1 MYQKRLKLVKTL
13 NYRVILFALA
23 LLFGIIFSIPS
34 LTCTTEIEKEKR
46 ENNETCGPKITLGLD
61 LQGGLHML
69 LGIKSEVAIE
79 SRIKSMAA
87 SVKYIFDDE
96 EIIFDDLRM
105 VDGENL
111 EDKKITF
118 ELLDKDDVIKA
129 QALLKKELEGTVLS
143 QNGLK
148 FSLAMT
154 AKEVTR
160 TKQSAISQAVDTIRN
175 RLNEFGLAEPTV
187 AKQGEDKILV
197 EVPGIKTQEDEQRIR
212 ELIARAAHLQL
223 MAVDEG
229 RSARVNTMS
238 EAEAKSFGNVI
249 LKDVKTPAKYLLRA
263 IPVLDGSM
271 LTDAKVGFDKN
282 NQPVIN
288 FALNGQ
294 GAKIFGDFTGKYVGK
309 RMAVV
314 LDNNVYSAPVINERI
329 GGGHV
334 QISGNFK
341 LEEAHDLAIALRSG
355 ALLAPVYVMEK
366 RSVGPS
372 LGADNIKASMI
383 ALGLGFVLVVLFMIL
398 YYGVAGMIADVALIG
413 NLFLIL
419 AIMSLF
425 GATLTLP
432 GMAGIVLTVG
442 MAVDANVI
450 INERIRE
457 LLHEGKSVAKSIE
470 EGYNKAFTA
479 ILDANVTTLI
489 AAVVLW
495 AYGTGP
501 LKGFALTMG
510 IGILASMLTAIVG
523 THGIYQWLLPKIDKN
538 KLGFWFGI
546 KKRGNK

>member
-1 MYQKRLKLVKTL
+1 MRL
-13 NYRVILFALA
+13 NFRVILFAFA
-23 LLFGIIFSIPS
+23 LIFGVVFSIPS
-34 LTCTTEIEKEKR
+34 LTQSEQGK
-46 ENNETCGPKITLGLD
+46 KITLGLD

-87 SVKYIFDDE
+87 SIKYIFDDE
-96 EIIFDDLRM
+96 EIIFDDLRI
-105 VDGENL
+105 VDGERV
-111 EDKKITF
+111 TF
-118 ELLDKDDVIKA
+118 ELLDRDDVAKA
-129 QALLKKELEGTVLS
+129 TALIEDEIEGITLS
-143 QNGLK
+143 QDGLK
-148 FSLAMT
+148 FSLEMT
-154 AKEVTR
+154 PEELAR
-160 TKQSAISQAVDTIRN
+160 TEQNAIQQAVDTIRS

-187 AKQGEDKILV
+187 AKQGMDKILV

-223 MAVDEG
+223 MAVDEE
-229 RSARVNTMS
+229 RNMRVSTMS
-238 EAEAKSFGNVI
+238 AAEAKSYGDVI
-249 LKDVKTPAKYLLRA
+249 LPDVNNPQEKYLLRA

-271 LTDAKVGFDKN
+271 LTDAKVGFDEN

-288 FALNGQ
+288 FTLNGQ

-314 LDNNVYSAPVINERI
+314 LDNKVYSAPVINERI
-329 GGGHV
+329 GGGRV
-334 QISGNFK
+334 QISGHFE
-341 LEEAHDLAIALRSG
+341 LSEAHDLAIALRSG

-372 LGADNIKASMI
+372 LGADSIRSSSI
-383 ALGLGFVLVVLFMIL
+383 ALMLGFVLVVIFMVL
-398 YYGVAGMIADVALIG
+398 YYGIAGMIANVALIG

-450 INERIRE
+450 INERMRE
-457 LLHEGKSVAKSIE
+457 LLHAGKSVAKSIE
-470 EGYNKAFTA
+470 DGYANAFTA
-479 ILDANVTTLI
+479 IWDANVTTLI
-489 AAVVLW
+489 AATVLY

-501 LKGFALTMG
+501 IKGFALTMS

-523 THGIYQWLLPKIDKN
+523 THGIYQWILPKIDKN
-538 KLGFWFGI
+538 RLGLWFGI
-546 KKRGNK
+546 RKEEK

>member
-1 MYQKRLKLVKTL
+1 MKTL
-13 NYRVILFALA
+13 NYRIILFAFA
-23 LLFGIIFSIPS
+23 LIFGIVFSIPS
-34 LTCTTEIEKEKR
+34 ITQSDSGK
-46 ENNETCGPKITLGLD
+46 KITLGLD

-69 LGIKSEVAIE
+69 LGIKSEIAIE

-87 SVKYIFDDE
+87 TVKYIFDDE
-96 EIIFDDLRM
+96 EIIFDDLRI
-105 VDGENL
+105 VDG
-111 EDKKITF
+111 KQITF
-118 ELLDKDDVIKA
+118 ELLDKDDVVKSKE
-129 QALLKKELEGTVLS
+129 LLKKDLEGTVLGE
-143 QNGLK
+143 NGLK
-148 FSLAMT
+148 FTLEMT
-154 AKEVTR
+154 AEEVER
-160 TKQSAISQAVDTIRN
+160 TKANAISQAVDTIRN

-223 MAVDEG
+223 MAVDED
-229 RSARVNTMS
+229 RAARVMTMD
-238 EAEAKSFGNVI
+238 ENEAKSYGDVI
-249 LKDVKTPAKYLLRA
+249 LPDVATSERYLLRQ

-271 LTDAKVGFDKN
+271 LTDAKVGFDQN

-288 FALNGQ
+288 FSLNGQ
-294 GAKIFGDFTGKYVGK
+294 GAKIFGDFTAKSVGK

-314 LDNNVYSAPVINERI
+314 LDNKVYSAPNIRERI

-341 LEEAHDLAIALRSG
+341 LEEAADLAIALRSG
-355 ALLAPVYVMEK
+355 ALLAPVYIMEK

-372 LGADNIKASMI
+372 LGADSIRSSSL
-383 ALGLGFVLVVLFMIL
+383 ALVLGFIMVVIFMIV
-398 YYGVAGMIADVALIG
+398 YYGAAGMVADVALIG

-450 INERIRE
+450 ITERIRE
-457 LLHEGKSVAKSIE
+457 LMHEGKSVAKSIE
-470 EGYNKAFTA
+470 DGYDNAFTA

-489 AAVVLW
+489 AAVVLYV
-495 AYGTGP
+495 YGTGAI
-501 LKGFALTMG
+501 KGFALTMS

-546 KKRGNK
+546 KAEGVK

>member
-1 MYQKRLKLVKTL
+1 MKTL
-13 NYRVILFALA
+13 NFRVILFVFALI
-23 LLFGIIFSIPS
+23 FGVVFSIPS
-34 LTCTTEIEKEKR
+34 LTQSDQGK
-46 ENNETCGPKITLGLD
+46 KITLGLD

-96 EIIFDDLRM
+96 EIIFDELRM
-105 VDGENL
+105 VDGE
-111 EDKKITF
+111 KITF
-118 ELLDKDDVIKA
+118 ELLDSDDVTKA
-129 QALLKKELEGTVLS
+129 KVLLKKELEGTVLS
-143 QNGLK
+143 ENELK
-148 FSLAMT
+148 FSLTMT
-154 AKEVTR
+154 EEEVIR
-160 TKQSAISQAVDTIRN
+160 TKQNAISQAVDTIRT
-175 RLNEFGLAEPTV
+175 RLDSFGLAEPTV

-197 EVPGIKTQEDEQRIR
+197 EVPGIKTQADEQRIR

-223 MAVDEG
+223 MAVDED
-229 RSARVNTMS
+229 RIARINTMS
-238 EAEAKSFGNVI
+238 VQEAKSFGDVI
-249 LKDVKTPAKYLLRA
+249 LTDVNTPQKYLLRA

-271 LTDAKVGFDKN
+271 LTDAKVGFDQN

-288 FALNGQ
+288 FTLNGQ

-314 LDNNVYSAPVINERI
+314 LDNKVYSAPNINERI
-329 GGGHV
+329 GGGRV
-334 QISGNFK
+334 QISGRFK
-341 LEEAHDLAIALRSG
+341 LSEAHDLAIALRSG
-355 ALLAPVYVMEK
+355 ALLAPVYIMEK

-372 LGADNIKASMI
+372 LGADNIKASML
-383 ALGLGFVLVVLFMIL
+383 ALMLGFVLVVFFMIF
-398 YYGVAGMIADVALIG
+398 YYGMAGIVADVALIG

-457 LLHEGKSVAKSIE
+457 LLHEGKSIAKSIE
-470 EGYNKAFTA
+470 DGYNKAFTA

-523 THGIYQWLLPKIDKN
+523 THGIYQWLLPKIDKK

-546 KKRGNK
+546 KKEGTK

>member
-1 MYQKRLKLVKTL
+1 MKTL
-13 NYRVILFALA
+13 NFRVILFAFA
-23 LLFGIIFSIPS
+23 LIFGIVFSIPS
-34 LTCTTEIEKEKR
+34 LTQSESGK
-46 ENNETCGPKITLGLD
+46 KITLGLD

-69 LGIKSEVAIE
+69 LGIKSDVAIE
-79 SRIKSMAA
+79 SRIKSIAA
-87 SVKYIFDDE
+87 SVKYLFDDE
-96 EIIFDDLRM
+96 EIIFDDLRI
-105 VDGENL
+105 VDG
-111 EDKKITF
+111 DKVTF
-118 ELLDKDDVIKA
+118 ELLDGDDVAKA
-129 QALLKKELEGTVLS
+129 KALLKKEIPGTVLT

-148 FSLAMT
+148 FTLVMT
-154 AKEVTR
+154 PEEIAR
-160 TKQSAISQAVDTIRN
+160 TKANAIKQAVDTIRN

-197 EVPGIKTQEDEQRIR
+197 EVPGIKTQADEQRIR

-223 MAVDEG
+223 MAVDED
-229 RSARVNTMS
+229 RAARVMTMNEN
-238 EAEAKSFGNVI
+238 EAHSYGDVI
-249 LKDVKTPAKYLLRA
+249 LPDVNTHERYLLRQ

-271 LTDAKVGFDKN
+271 LTDAKVGFDQN

-288 FALNGQ
+288 FSLNGQ
-294 GAKIFGDFTGKYVGK
+294 GAKIFGDFTAKAVGK

-314 LDNNVYSAPVINERI
+314 LDNKVYSAPVIRERI

-341 LEEAHDLAIALRSG
+341 LEEAHDIAIALRSG

-372 LGADNIKASMI
+372 LGADNIKASSMAL
-383 ALGLGFVLVVLFMIL
+383 ALGFILVVIFMIL
-398 YYGVAGMIADVALIG
+398 YYGMAGVIADVALVG

-457 LLHEGKSVAKSIE
+457 MLHEGKSVAKAIE
-470 EGYNKAFTA
+470 EGYDKAFTA

-523 THGIYQWLLPKIDKN
+523 THGIYQWLMPKIDRKR
-538 KLGFWFGI
+538 LGFWFGI
-546 KKRGNK
+546 KTGGAK

>member
-1 MYQKRLKLVKTL
+1 VKRLNFRIV
-13 NYRVILFALA
+13 LFAFA
-23 LLFGIIFSIPS
+23 LLFGIVFSIPS
-34 LTCTTEIEKEKR
+34 ITQSESGK
-46 ENNETCGPKITLGLD
+46 KITLGLD

-69 LGIKSEVAIE
+69 LGIKSDVAIA
-79 SRIKSMAA
+79 SRTKSIAG
-87 SVKYIFDDE
+87 SVKYLFDDA

-105 VDGENL
+105 REGG
-111 EDKKITF
+111 KITF
-118 ELLDKDDVIKA
+118 ELLDSDDVQKVKS
-129 QALLKKELEGTVLS
+129 LLQKEIEGVTLT
-143 QNGLK
+143 QNGLR
-148 FSLAMT
+148 FTLAMT
-154 AKEVTR
+154 PDEMAR
-160 TKQSAISQAVDTIRN
+160 TKANAISQAVDTIRN

-187 AKQGEDKILV
+187 AKQGKDKILV

-229 RSARVNTMS
+229 RIARVSQMTPQ
-238 EAEAKSFGNVI
+238 EAKQYGDVI
-249 LKDVKTPAKYLLRA
+249 LPDVNTPQKYLLHA

-271 LTDAKVGFDKN
+271 LTDAKVGFDQN

-288 FALNGQ
+288 FSLNGQ
-294 GAKIFGDFTGKYVGK
+294 GSKIFGDFTAKAVGK

-314 LDNNVYSAPVINERI
+314 LDNKVYSAPVIRERI

-341 LEEAHDLAIALRSG
+341 LSEAHDIAIALRSG
-355 ALLAPVYVMEK
+355 ALLAPVYIMEK

-372 LGADNIKASMI
+372 LGADNIKASSLALALGFILVVIFMFFYYGMAGVIANI
-383 ALGLGFVLVVLFMIL
+383 ALV
-398 YYGVAGMIADVALIG
+398 G

-419 AIMSLF
+419 AVMSLF

-457 LLHEGKSVAKSIE
+457 LLHEGKSIAKAVE

-523 THGIYQWLLPKIDKN
+523 THGIYQWLMPKMDRKRL
-538 KLGFWFGI
+538 KYWFGI
-546 KKRGNK
+546 QTEGVK